1 MLKNLINNLV
11 FIVGLP
17 LWPTWQRNHL
27 QCGRPGFD
35 PWVEKILWRRER
47 LPTPVFWPRELHGL
61 DSPRDHKESN
71 MTERLSLSHGFKKK
85 RKTLRG
91 RKKDKP
97 HFT

>member
-47 LPTPVFWPRELHGL
+47 LPTPVFWIGKFHGPY
-61 DSPRDHKESN
+61 SPWDLKESD
-71 MTERLSLSHGFKKK
+71 MSEFIVK
-85 RKTLRG
+85 
-91 RKKDKP
+91 
-97 HFT
+97 